1 MRLGAGKNCVW
12 RQDGFALVCYV
23 ESLLFVWE
31 EVLAAFRRKRA
42 TVMAIKSHLLRT
54 PLAGKEKLL
63 EEKKIWYSTYRRMW
77 AWGKLGERGV
87 KDRGTQSC
95 HDHCYRGFQTPLKN
109 KMVVRWCS

>member
-77 AWGKLGERGV
+77 AGE
-87 KDRGTQSC
+87 T
-95 HDHCYRGFQTPLKN
+95 L
-109 KMVVRWCS
+109 